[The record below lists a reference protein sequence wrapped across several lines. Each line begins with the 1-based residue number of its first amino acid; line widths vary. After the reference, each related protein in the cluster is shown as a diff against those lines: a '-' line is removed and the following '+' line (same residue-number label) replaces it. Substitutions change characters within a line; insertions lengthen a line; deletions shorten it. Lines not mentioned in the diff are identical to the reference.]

1 MNSGNREGGGTATER
16 ASSVEFHEPS
26 GTYRTR
32 FRATD
37 RLASEA
43 VVEAVAAATQSD
55 PLDLPPI
62 YDAVD
67 PDALSNLFEPS
78 STGSRRFQGTV
89 TFEYA
94 DHLVTV
100 EGEGT
105 ITLEPFG
112 ERGRSAE

>member
-1 MNSGNREGGGTATER
+1 MDTGNREGAGTATEPT
-16 ASSVEFHEPS
+16 SSVEFHEPT

-32 FRATD
+32 FGTAG

-43 VVEAVAAATQSD
+43 VVVAVAAATRSD
-55 PLDLPPI
+55 PLELPPL

-67 PDALSNLFEPS
+67 PDALSDLFEPS
-78 STGSRRFQGTV
+78 PTGAKRFEGTV

-105 ITLEPFG
+105 ITVEPFG
-112 ERGRSAE
+112 DRGRSAE